1 MNFISETWR
10 VVTRTITPLEMAAK
24 ELAEAELRLLEAQSA
39 VEYAKS
45 IVDYN
50 EQRIKRLRKFIS
62 STNEVP

>member
-1 MNFISETWR
+1 MNFISETWKI
-10 VVTRTITPLEMAAK
+10 VTRTISPTEMAAK

>member
-1 MNFISETWR
+1 MNFISETWKII
-10 VVTRTITPLEMAAK
+10 TRTISPTEMAAK

-50 EQRIKRLRKFIS
+50 EQRIKRLRKFIT